1 MVEQPS
7 AVEFANMLAHIFSGF
22 SQPLDKP
29 ETLLEPRWVLN
40 GLQCAVKRS
49 NSYRHGDDLGLVP
62 GMLQYIPDEY
72 VFLPF
77 SPRALNG
84 MASDMQAQ
92 SQIQSHFWRICLCPT
107 TREECAPHSWH
118 TTCFAMLAKSQNQ
131 IANCFQA
138 SWHHSFGVQD
148 ACFFFFFGI
157 LSRSEPV
164 LDSMQPEEQHG
175 FRRGCWLEEHLVTA
189 CPFGWSALICPKHS
203 KPYWQQKAGVQGDAG
218 HGARVCVKPKVF
230 ARCFCNGPCEN
241 GEQIWRL

>member
-1 MVEQPS
+1 MPYNQRRVRATQ
-7 AVEFANMLAHIFSGF
+7 LAYDLFCDVGQIPKPNCQLFSGQLASF
-22 SQPLDKP
+22 V
-29 ETLLEPRWVLN
+29 W
-40 GLQCAVKRS
+40 CAR
-49 NSYRHGDDLGLVP
+49 RL
-62 GMLQYIPDEY
+62 
-72 VFLPF
+72 
-77 SPRALNG
+77 
-84 MASDMQAQ
+84 
-92 SQIQSHFWRICLCPT
+92 
-107 TREECAPHSWH
+107 
-118 TTCFAMLAKSQNQ
+118 
-131 IANCFQA
+131 
-138 SWHHSFGVQD
+138 
-148 ACFFFFFGI
+148 FFFLGI